1 MATAYTLIP
10 LSGSTHGRPIKV
22 TQTATAGNIIH
33 TANAVTAD
41 DTGDL
46 IELYATNTSSSN
58 VVLTLEVGG
67 TTSPDDLV
75 KFTVPANGTIPLGEY
90 LLRNSLV
97 LRAFAGTTAVINVF
111 GKVYRLTTV

>member
-1 MATAYTLIP
+1 MATAYTLLP
-10 LSGSTHGRPIKV
+10 LSGSTHGRPKKIG
-22 TQTATAGNIIH
+22 QTATAGDIIH

-58 VVLTLEVGG
+58 VILTLEVGG

-75 KFTVPANGTIPLGEY
+75 KHTIPANSTIFLGEY
-90 LLRNSLV
+90 LLRNGLV
-97 LRAFAGTTAVINVF
+97 LRAFAGTTNVINVF
-111 GKVYRLTTV
+111 GKVYRLTAV

>member
-22 TQTATAGNIIH
+22 VQTATAGTLIH

-46 IELYATNTSSSN
+46 IELYATNTSAAN

-67 TTSPDDLV
+67 VTSPDDLV
-75 KFTVPANGTIPLGEY
+75 KHTIPAGGTIPLGEY
-90 LLRNSLV
+90 LLRNALV
-97 LRAFAGTTAVINVF
+97 LRAFAGSANVINVF